1 MPKHPW
7 SKELSIYAAKHWG
20 DGLREEVEWSC
31 VAYMQAVPPN
41 AAEAEGGEAA
51 YERRENGVMLF
62 HHLGL
67 RGDAT
72 AVSPVRCRVCRYPG
86 HLAADTASVV

>member
-7 SKELSIYAAKHWG
+7 SKELSIYTAKHWG

-51 YERRENGVMLF
+51 YERRENGVN
-62 HHLGL
+62 
-67 RGDAT
+67 
-72 AVSPVRCRVCRYPG
+72 AVPPNRAEGRCHC
-86 HLAADTASVV
+86 SVAR